1 MDERLEKAL
10 DFSNYMSTLNN
21 QKRVLLEQ
29 FNENT
34 KHYQG
39 GGQFTINTE
48 LMSHVSTLTSVTNQA
63 ILLDDNNI
71 PILVEDLTLFLKE
84 ISNKYDQSLSLY
96 YQEYQKL
103 KKNRSV
109 EKLIENE

>member
-21 QKRVLLEQ
+21 QRRVLLEQ
-29 FNENT
+29 FKENT
-34 KHYQG
+34 KQYHG
-39 GGQFTINTE
+39 GGQFTIDTT
-48 LMSHVSTLTSVTNQA
+48 LMSHISTLAAVTNQS

-96 YQEYQKL
+96 YQEYEKL
-103 KKNRSV
+103 KKSRTV